1 MEIPKR
7 LPLAGRRSRAMA
19 ADMKKLS
26 VLARNIRN
34 IAGKGGSM
42 GNIVRYINQKE
53 YDNEI

>member
-1 MEIPKR
+1 
-7 LPLAGRRSRAMA
+7 LPLAGRRSRATA

-26 VLARNIRN
+26 FWRRNTRN